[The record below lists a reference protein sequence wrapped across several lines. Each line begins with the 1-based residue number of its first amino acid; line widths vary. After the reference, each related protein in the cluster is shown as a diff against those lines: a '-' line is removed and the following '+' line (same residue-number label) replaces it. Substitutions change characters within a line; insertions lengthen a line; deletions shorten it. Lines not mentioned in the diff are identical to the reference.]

1 MEVAHKNRGAAEQPL
16 THSHKHIYILSAHTH
31 AHGWHTGCL
40 ESKAIFPGSPFSR
53 PSPWQLTDTA
63 HSTIPPR
70 VSTASAVRGACVCV
84 WAALTLNSAG
94 LPNWSQGRLFKSVY
108 AQISDTQTHTH
119 ITDTVKPS
127 PSGAS
132 SGRPWPTH
140 LSVLP
145 LVCFLGWDHWWV
157 SLPCCILT
165 VKD

>member
-1 MEVAHKNRGAAEQPL
+1 MEVAHKQTEVQP
-16 THSHKHIYILSAHTH
+16 SNLSPTVTNTSTFWAHTH

-70 VSTASAVRGACVCV
+70 VSTASAVRGACV

-94 LPNWSQGRLFKSVY
+94 SQGWLFKSVY
-108 AQISDTQTHTH
+108 AQISNTQTHTH
-119 ITDTVKPS
+119 HRHWS
-127 PSGAS
+127 PAHRGLI
-132 SGRPWPTH
+132 RQRRLWPTH

-145 LVCFLGWDHWWV
+145 LVCFLGWDHWCV